1 MTFGSLSRL
10 IRRMPPNLLKNLAP
24 PVCRGSKVLDKSAF
38 TIKFN
43 VWAVLFTDPKH
54 IGQFLKSYH
63 KEAISIPRIPFID
76 CLDRESPE
84 GKELLLLDI
93 KNRAL
98 KVIILNDKLKVTKK
112 DEEKEPKNIKY
123 IPENLTDSISK
134 ECINFINDADGIYRI
149 HELTFGYDFWKAE
162 EILKAI
168 LPEDL
173 LDDIPTSFT
182 KAGHL
187 AHLNLRDEYKPYDSV
202 IGQVILDKNPT
213 ITTVVDK
220 VDTVGNKFRTFKMKV
235 IAGEPDFMVTQRES
249 GCDFTFDFSKVYWN
263 SRLST
268 EHGRLIKGFK
278 SGSAI
283 CDVMA
288 GVGPFAIPAGKKGC
302 FVFAND
308 LNPESYKYLKQNI
321 ESNKATRTVLPF
333 NLDGAQLIK
342 DSPKMLMDY
351 VKEHPTV
358 KIISH
363 PNGHAKRRKVSELK
377 VPHFFSEYAMNL
389 PGSAITF
396 VPAYVGLFSRA
407 FPDLSKEEIQKLPD
421 YKLPLIHVY
430 HFEKFSPMEKP
441 EPSEDDL
448 FRRMHKKISNYLNY
462 NIPFEKLSFHL
473 VRKVAPTKP
482 MYCITFE
489 LPEEVAFSK

>member
-1 MTFGSLSRL
+1 MIPRSLSRL
-10 IRRMPPNLLKNLAP
+10 IREMSTISLRNLSPPI
-24 PVCRGSKVLDKSAF
+24 CRGSKVLDKSAF
-38 TIKFN
+38 TVKFK
-43 VWAVLFTDPKH
+43 VWSILFRDPKH
-54 IGQFLKSYH
+54 IGQFLKKFN
-63 KEAISIPRIPFID
+63 KESISIPRIPFID
-76 CLDRESPE
+76 CLNTKSSA
-84 GKELLLLDI
+84 GKELLSLGV
-93 KNRAL
+93 KNKAL
-98 KVIILNDKLKVTKK
+98 KVIILTDKLSVTEK
-112 DEEKEPKNIKY
+112 DKEEEPKSIKY
-123 IPENLTDSISK
+123 TPEKLNDALSE
-134 ECINFINDADGIYRI
+134 ECIGFIKDSDAIYRI

-162 EILKAI
+162 EILKAV
-168 LPEDL
+168 LPENL
-173 LDDIPTSFT
+173 LDDVPTSFT

-187 AHLNLRDEYKPYDSV
+187 AHLNLRDEYKPYDTV

-235 IAGEPDFMVTQRES
+235 IAGEPNFMVTQRES

-278 SGSAI
+278 PGTAI

-288 GVGPFAIPAGKKGC
+288 GVGPFAIPAGKKEC

-321 ESNKATRTVLPF
+321 QSNKTSSSVIPF
-333 NLDGAQLIK
+333 NMDGAQLIK

-351 VKEHPTV
+351 VKEHPTIRTV
-358 KIISH
+358 SH

-396 VPAYVGLFSRA
+396 VPAYVGLFSHA
-407 FPDLSKEEIQKLPD
+407 FSGMSKEEIQSLPD
-421 YKLPLIHVY
+421 YKLPIIHVY
-430 HFEKFSPMEKP
+430 HFEKFSPTEKP
-441 EPSEDDL
+441 EPSEEEL
-448 FRRMHKKISNYLNY
+448 FSRIHKKISNYLNY
-462 NIPFEKLSFHL
+462 DIPFEKLSFHL

-482 MYCITFE
+482 MYCISFE
-489 LPEEVAFSK
+489 LPEEVAFA